1 MGIFKQSTT
10 IKMREIQ
17 PLQIWK
23 NGEVKT
29 ASILDAQIISDN
41 LQSNCTFYWML
52 KEADSVVDEQTI
64 SGQTLADGNAS
75 LSGEDYDNWDGSN
88 DYAFSYIANQINV
101 TLL

>member
-1 MGIFKQSTT
+1 
-10 IKMREIQ
+10 MRQIQ
-17 PLQIWK
+17 PIQIWK

-29 ASILDAQIISDN
+29 ASILDAQIINDN
-41 LQSNCTFYWML
+41 LESNCTFYWQL

-101 TLL
+101 VLL

>member
-1 MGIFKQSTT
+1 
-10 IKMREIQ
+10 MREIQ

-29 ASILDAQIISDN
+29 ASILDAQIINDN
-41 LQSNCTFYWML
+41 LESNCTFYWML

-64 SGQTLADGNAS
+64 SGQTLADGNVN

-88 DYAFSYIANQINV
+88 DYAFSYIATQINV
-101 TLL
+101 VLI

>member
-1 MGIFKQSTT
+1 
-10 IKMREIQ
+10 MREIQ
-17 PLQIWK
+17 PIQIWK

-41 LQSNCTFYWML
+41 LQSNCTFYWQL

-64 SGQTLADGNAS
+64 SGQTLADGNVS

-88 DYAFSYIANQINV
+88 DYAFSYIATQINV
-101 TLL
+101 VLL

>member
-1 MGIFKQSTT
+1 
-10 IKMREIQ
+10 MREIQ
-17 PLQIWK
+17 PIQIWK

-29 ASILDAQIISDN
+29 ASILDAQIINDN
-41 LQSNCTFYWML
+41 LESNCTFYWQL

-88 DYAFSYIANQINV
+88 DYAFSYIAQQINV
-101 TLL
+101 VLI

>member
-1 MGIFKQSTT
+1 
-10 IKMREIQ
+10 MREIQ
-17 PLQIWK
+17 PIQIWK

-29 ASILDAQIISDN
+29 ASILDAQIINDN
-41 LQSNCTFYWML
+41 LESNCTFYWQL

-88 DYAFSYIANQINV
+88 DYAFSYIAQQINV

>member
-1 MGIFKQSTT
+1 MK
-10 IKMREIQ
+10 EIQ

-29 ASILDAQIISDN
+29 ASILDASIISDN
-41 LQSNCTFYWML
+41 LQSNCTFYWQL
-52 KEADSVVDEQTI
+52 KEEDTVIPADEQVEEQTI
-64 SGQTLADGNAS
+64 SGQVLADGNTS

-88 DYAFSYIANQINV
+88 DYAFSYIAQQINV